1 MNKLWMLAAI
11 LTLSGLLMTS
21 CSNDDDSATE
31 PTELVL
37 QDGMWTGN
45 GEGRSGT
52 IIVKVTVENH
62 QVTKVTV
69 VNQSESSFAQETIN
83 NLCKSA
89 VGRTKE
95 MNVEVD
101 GITGATPSSVATP
114 TARREASMLQRRIF
128 RKGAMLMASMT
139 PVEVSSAL
147 RIASNCFTMT
157 S

>member
-11 LTLSGLLMTS
+11 LTLGGLLMTS

-69 VNQSESSFAQETIN
+69 VNQSESSFA
-83 NLCKSA
+83 
-89 VGRTKE
+89 
-95 MNVEVD
+95 
-101 GITGATPSSVATP
+101 
-114 TARREASMLQRRIF
+114 
-128 RKGAMLMASMT
+128 
-139 PVEVSSAL
+139 
-147 RIASNCFTMT
+147 
-157 S
+157 